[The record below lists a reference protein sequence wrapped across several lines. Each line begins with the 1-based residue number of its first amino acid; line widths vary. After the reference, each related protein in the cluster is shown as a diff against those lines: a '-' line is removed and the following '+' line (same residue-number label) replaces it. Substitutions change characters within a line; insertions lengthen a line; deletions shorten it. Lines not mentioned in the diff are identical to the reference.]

1 MGRSINVMFKEDT
14 AKKNK
19 SSASEEENLEVE
31 SSEESDS

>member
-1 MGRSINVMFKEDT
+1 MFKEDA